1 MRPGRI
7 AFALLALLVAA
18 TFVRLGAWQ
27 LSRARE
33 KGSARAALKWIR
45 ERSPVVLGDLLPA
58 TAPVFGRRALL
69 TGRWERERHILL
81 SGRTHLGAA
90 GVAVVTLVVLRSGER
105 VLVERGWLAAADAR
119 TAHPE
124 EWPDSTVEV
133 VGFVQPL
140 DPSSRAVP
148 WSRLDATRPGVE
160 LWSART
166 LDSADVARHVP
177 APVAPWVVW
186 ALEVPDADRA
196 LGLVPLDE
204 PEGAPDPRVHLSY
217 AIQWFS
223 FALIVIAGS
232 IALLAR
238 DVSRESPRTTR

>member
-18 TFVRLGAWQ
+18 TFVRLGEWQ

-33 KGSARAALKWIR
+33 KGSAQAALKGIR
-45 ERSPVVLGDLLPA
+45 ERQPVELGDSLPA
-58 TAPVFGRRALL
+58 TAPVFGRRALV
-69 TGRWERERHILL
+69 TGRWERARHILL
-81 SGRTHLGAA
+81 SGRTHMGAA
-90 GVAVVTLVVLRSGER
+90 GVAVVTPVVLRSGER
-105 VLVERGWLAAADAR
+105 LLVERGWLAAADAR

-124 EWPDSTVEV
+124 EWPDSTAEL

-140 DPSSRAVP
+140 ATSSRAVP
-148 WSRLDATRPGVE
+148 WARLDATRPGVE

-166 LDSADVARHVP
+166 LDSVDVARHVP
-177 APVAPWVVW
+177 APVAPWVLW
-186 ALEVPDADRA
+186 ALEVPDANRDR
-196 LGLVPLDE
+196 GLVPPDE

-223 FALIVIAGS
+223 FGLIMIVGAIALI
-232 IALLAR
+232 AR
-238 DVSRESPRTTR
+238 DVNRGSTRATR